1 MSDFLTQQEKN
12 LQLLHRLYHAIISK
26 TNAAEIIKGHAQEIN
41 LITPFDIMYF
51 THELVLSGDDME
63 AMKTGMNKLLN
74 VTYKALAD
82 FPYQAPDK
90 DSYFGIC
97 IENNRQMIEKME
109 KIRPILI
116 AFNKNLTDTS
126 LRNELLESW
135 LAIRPFS
142 DYYVIK
148 ENVIFPLVEKMTKP
162 SKCVTMMWS
171 FHDDIRRNLS
181 EMIFL
186 LEKDAPVDFQQMNKL
201 AGALFYNIYAIKF
214 REERILFPFIEAE
227 VDRVEIENLRNES
240 IDLGFPYYK
249 PKKRTTM
256 NDSAIDTKNMG
267 DDLLDLHTGSLT
279 LEQII
284 LIFSHLPVDITYVD
298 EHNKV
303 RFFSNPPHRIFP
315 RTTAVIGRDVNNC
328 HPHESVHVV
337 EKIVE
342 SFKNGSQHHA
352 DFWINMRGKKIL
364 IQYFAVRDK
373 KGLYRGVMEVSQ
385 EITEIQSLEGER
397 RILDW
402 E

>member
-1 MSDFLTQQEKN
+1 
-12 LQLLHRLYHAIISK
+12 
-26 TNAAEIIKGHAQEIN
+26 
-41 LITPFDIMYF
+41 
-51 THELVLSGDDME
+51 
-63 AMKTGMNKLLN
+63 
-74 VTYKALAD
+74 
-82 FPYQAPDK
+82 
-90 DSYFGIC
+90 
-97 IENNRQMIEKME
+97 
-109 KIRPILI
+109 
-116 AFNKNLTDTS
+116 
-126 LRNELLESW
+126 
-135 LAIRPFS
+135 
-142 DYYVIK
+142 
-148 ENVIFPLVEKMTKP
+148 
-162 SKCVTMMWS
+162 
-171 FHDDIRRNLS
+171 
-181 EMIFL
+181 
-186 LEKDAPVDFQQMNKL
+186 
-201 AGALFYNIYAIKF
+201 
-214 REERILFPFIEAE
+214 
-227 VDRVEIENLRNES
+227 
-240 IDLGFPYYK
+240 
-249 PKKRTTM
+249 M
-256 NDSAIDTKNMG
+256 NDSAIDTKNME

-315 RTTAVIGRDVNNC
+315 RTIAVIGRDVNNC